1 MAAPT
6 TLVGQQTLF
15 YWEESRN
22 GTGNNVKLPVPTI
35 GISAIDTYLT
45 GLWKRSRPKP
55 DFFAG
60 AGEIALTTGLCDSEV
75 RWRQSCD
82 NS

>member
-22 GTGNNVKLPVPTI
+22 GTGTNVKLPTI
-35 GISAIDTYLT
+35 GISATDTYLT
-45 GLWKRSRPKP
+45 GLWKRSRPEP
-55 DFFAG
+55 DFLL
-60 AGEIALTTGLCDSEV
+60 EPV
-75 RWRQSCD
+75 K
-82 NS
+82 